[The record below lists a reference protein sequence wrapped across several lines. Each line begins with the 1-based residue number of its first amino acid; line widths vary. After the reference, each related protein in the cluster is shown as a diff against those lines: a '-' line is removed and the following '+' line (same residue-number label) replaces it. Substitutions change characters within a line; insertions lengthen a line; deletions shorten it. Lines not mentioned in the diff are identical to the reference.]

1 MSKQGMRHETK
12 VYSISQQVNNKQQT
26 EGEKEGKRGRLGKN
40 KSALKMRVAKRK
52 GAKLGENGGTCGAV
66 CLANA

>member
-26 EGEKEGKRGRLGKN
+26 EGEKEGKN
-40 KSALKMRVAKRK
+40 AT
-52 GAKLGENGGTCGAV
+52 GEKQECT
-66 CLANA
+66 